1 MPTLYQQIGERIRKL
16 RVTYPKGSLSQEALA
31 LELGVAA
38 NTVSRWETG
47 IYKATPEDLDKL
59 ARFFSVPIT
68 FFFPELQGD
77 DARAVALTSAIGG
90 LSKQDFDEVL
100 RYAEFRKA
108 RRALEAGKRN
118 RMKR

>member
-1 MPTLYQQIGERIRKL
+1 MPTLYQQIGDKIREL
-16 RVTYPKGSLSQEALA
+16 RLTYPKGVLSQEALA
-31 LELGVAA
+31 VKLDVAA

-47 IYKATPEDLDKL
+47 TYKPTPEDLDKI

-68 FFFPELQGD
+68 VFFAELRGE
-77 DARAVALTSAIGG
+77 DARVAALASAIGG

-108 RRALEAGKRN
+108 RRALEGGKHN
-118 RMKR
+118 RRKL